1 MLLFVCFFSFVFQKE
16 MFHTCEKKGEQ
27 PERSERIVGAQPDN
41 QGCRERAE
49 PSDHVAA
56 GPSHVPHLGILT
68 RKVN

>member
-1 MLLFVCFFSFVFQKE
+1 
-16 MFHTCEKKGEQ
+16 
-27 PERSERIVGAQPDN
+27 VGAQPDN